1 MNIVTRISLTIF
13 LLLMAAVY
21 LPIGLWAIIAPAQD
35 ALGLELPSFY
45 EAVGL
50 SVISPIGY
58 SEFAGIYGGIN
69 IVIGVMFLIGVFNK
83 QVGLFAIKI
92 LVFLVG
98 SIALGRFLL
107 MLLGSQAGLPAEIN
121 AFLIFEIIVFFIG
134 IIFIKVLK
142 NSDNI
147 TKIKDVHNIKAY
159 KSKSYNSP

>member
-1 MNIVTRISLTIF
+1 MEILKRTSLIIF

-69 IVIGVMFLIGVFNK
+69 IVIGLMFLIGIFK
-83 QVGLFAIKI
+83 EKVGLFSIKI

-121 AFLIFEIIVFFIG
+121 TFLIFEIIVFLIG
-134 IIFIKVLK
+134 LIFIKVLK
-142 NSDNI
+142 DTN
-147 TKIKDVHNIKAY
+147 
-159 KSKSYNSP
+159 

>member
-1 MNIVTRISLTIF
+1 MNILKRISLIIF

-69 IVIGVMFLIGVFNK
+69 IVIGLMFLIGIFK
-83 QVGLFAIKI
+83 EKVGLFSIKI

-121 AFLIFEIIVFFIG
+121 VFLIFEIIVFLIG
-134 IIFIKVLK
+134 LIFIKVLK
-142 NSDNI
+142 DTNKI
-147 TKIKDVHNIKAY
+147 T
-159 KSKSYNSP
+159 

>member
-1 MNIVTRISLTIF
+1 MNILTRISLTIF

-83 QVGLFAIKI
+83 QVGLLAIKI

-107 MLLGSQAGLPAEIN
+107 MLIGSQAGLPAEIN

-134 IIFIKVLK
+134 IILIKVLK
-142 NSDNI
+142 NTDHI
-147 TKIKDVHNIKAY
+147 TKI
-159 KSKSYNSP
+159 

>member
-1 MNIVTRISLTIF
+1 MNIVLRISLIIF
-13 LLLMAAVY
+13 LLMMAVVY

-69 IVIGVMFLIGVFNK
+69 IVIGLMFLIGIFKKKVA
-83 QVGLFAIKI
+83 LFSIKV

-121 AFLIFEIIVFFIG
+121 AFLIFEIIVFLVGLFFIQA
-134 IIFIKVLK
+134 LK
-142 NSDNI
+142 NTD
-147 TKIKDVHNIKAY
+147 
-159 KSKSYNSP
+159 

>member
-69 IVIGVMFLIGVFNK
+69 IVIGVLFLIGIFNK

-121 AFLIFEIIVFFIG
+121 AFLIFEIIVFLIG

-142 NSDNI
+142 NTDHI
-147 TKIKDVHNIKAY
+147 TKI
-159 KSKSYNSP
+159 

>member
-1 MNIVTRISLTIF
+1 MEILKRLSLIIF

-69 IVIGVMFLIGVFNK
+69 IVIGLMFLIGIFK
-83 QVGLFAIKI
+83 EKVGLFSIKI

-121 AFLIFEIIVFFIG
+121 TFLIFEIIVFSIG
-134 IIFIKVLK
+134 LIFIKVLK
-142 NSDNI
+142 DTN
-147 TKIKDVHNIKAY
+147 
-159 KSKSYNSP
+159 

>member
-1 MNIVTRISLTIF
+1 MKILKRASLIIF

-69 IVIGVMFLIGVFNK
+69 IVIGLMFLIGIFK
-83 QVGLFAIKI
+83 EKVGLFSIKI

-121 AFLIFEIIVFFIG
+121 AFLIFEIIVFSIG
-134 IIFIKVLK
+134 LIFIKVLK
-142 NSDNI
+142 DTN
-147 TKIKDVHNIKAY
+147 
-159 KSKSYNSP
+159 

>member
-1 MNIVTRISLTIF
+1 MEILKRISLIIF

-69 IVIGVMFLIGVFNK
+69 IVIGLMFLIGIFK
-83 QVGLFAIKI
+83 EKVGLFSIKI

-121 AFLIFEIIVFFIG
+121 TFLIFEIIVFLIG
-134 IIFIKVLK
+134 LIFIKILK
-142 NSDNI
+142 D
-147 TKIKDVHNIKAY
+147 TD
-159 KSKSYNSP
+159 

>member
-1 MNIVTRISLTIF
+1 MEILKRLSLIIF

-69 IVIGVMFLIGVFNK
+69 IVIGLMFLIGIFK
-83 QVGLFAIKI
+83 EEVGLFSIKI

-121 AFLIFEIIVFFIG
+121 TFLIFEIIVFSIG
-134 IIFIKVLK
+134 LIFIKVLK
-142 NSDNI
+142 DTN
-147 TKIKDVHNIKAY
+147 
-159 KSKSYNSP
+159 

>member
-1 MNIVTRISLTIF
+1 METLKRISLIIF

-69 IVIGVMFLIGVFNK
+69 IVIGLMFLIGIFK
-83 QVGLFAIKI
+83 EKVGLFSIKI

-121 AFLIFEIIVFFIG
+121 TFLIFEIIVFLIG
-134 IIFIKVLK
+134 LIFIKVLK
-142 NSDNI
+142 DTN
-147 TKIKDVHNIKAY
+147 
-159 KSKSYNSP
+159 

>member
-1 MNIVTRISLTIF
+1 MNIFTRISLTIF
-13 LLLMAAVY
+13 LLLMAAIY

-69 IVIGVMFLIGVFNK
+69 IVIGLMFLIGIFK
-83 QVGLFAIKI
+83 KHIGLFSIKI

-107 MLLGSQAGLPAEIN
+107 MLLGSQAGLPAEIST
-121 AFLIFEIIVFFIG
+121 FLVFEIIVFSVG
-134 IIFIKVLK
+134 SIFIKVLK
-142 NSDNI
+142 DTN
-147 TKIKDVHNIKAY
+147 
-159 KSKSYNSP
+159 

>member
-1 MNIVTRISLTIF
+1 MNIYTRICFTIF
-13 LLLMAAVY
+13 LILMAVIY

-69 IVIGVMFLIGVFNK
+69 IVIGLMFLIGIFK
-83 QVGLFAIKI
+83 QQIGLFSIKI

-107 MLLGSQAGLPAEIN
+107 MMLGSQAGLPIEIYP
-121 AFLIFEIIVFFIG
+121 FLIFEIIVFSIG
-134 IIFIKVLK
+134 LIFIKVLK
-142 NSDNI
+142 DTN
-147 TKIKDVHNIKAY
+147 
-159 KSKSYNSP
+159 

>member
-1 MNIVTRISLTIF
+1 MEILKRISLIIF
-13 LLLMAAVY
+13 LLLMAAIY

-35 ALGLELPSFY
+35 ALGLALPSFY

-69 IVIGVMFLIGVFNK
+69 IVIGLMFLIGIFK
-83 QVGLFAIKI
+83 EKVGLFSIKI

-121 AFLIFEIIVFFIG
+121 TFLIFEIIVFSIG
-134 IIFIKVLK
+134 LIFIKVLK
-142 NSDNI
+142 DTN
-147 TKIKDVHNIKAY
+147 
-159 KSKSYNSP
+159 

>member
-1 MNIVTRISLTIF
+1 MNILTRISLTIF

-83 QVGLFAIKI
+83 QVGLLAIKI

-142 NSDNI
+142 NTDHI
-147 TKIKDVHNIKAY
+147 TKI
-159 KSKSYNSP
+159 

>member
-1 MNIVTRISLTIF
+1 MEILKRISLIIF

-69 IVIGVMFLIGVFNK
+69 IVIGLMFLIGIFK
-83 QVGLFAIKI
+83 EKVGLFSIKI

-121 AFLIFEIIVFFIG
+121 TFLIFEVIVFSIG
-134 IIFIKVLK
+134 LIFIKVLK
-142 NSDNI
+142 DSN
-147 TKIKDVHNIKAY
+147 
-159 KSKSYNSP
+159 

>member
-1 MNIVTRISLTIF
+1 MEILKRTSLIIF

-69 IVIGVMFLIGVFNK
+69 IVIGLMFLIGIFK
-83 QVGLFAIKI
+83 EKVGLFSIKI

-107 MLLGSQAGLPAEIN
+107 MLLGSQAGLPVEIN
-121 AFLIFEIIVFFIG
+121 TFLIFEIIVFSIG
-134 IIFIKVLK
+134 LIFIKVLK
-142 NSDNI
+142 DTN
-147 TKIKDVHNIKAY
+147 
-159 KSKSYNSP
+159 

>member
-69 IVIGVMFLIGVFNK
+69 IVIGVMFLIGIFNK

-121 AFLIFEIIVFFIG
+121 AFLIFEMVVFLIG

-142 NSDNI
+142 NTDHI
-147 TKIKDVHNIKAY
+147 T
-159 KSKSYNSP
+159 

>member
-1 MNIVTRISLTIF
+1 MEILKRTSLIIF

-69 IVIGVMFLIGVFNK
+69 IVIGLMFLIGIFK
-83 QVGLFAIKI
+83 EKVGLFSIKI

-107 MLLGSQAGLPAEIN
+107 MLIGSQAGLPAEIN
-121 AFLIFEIIVFFIG
+121 TFLIFEIIVFSIG
-134 IIFIKVLK
+134 LIFIKVLK
-142 NSDNI
+142 DTN
-147 TKIKDVHNIKAY
+147 
-159 KSKSYNSP
+159 

>member
-1 MNIVTRISLTIF
+1 MNIFKRISLIIF

-69 IVIGVMFLIGVFNK
+69 IVIGLMFLIGIFK
-83 QVGLFAIKI
+83 EHVGLFSIKV

-107 MLLGSQAGLPAEIN
+107 MMLGSQAGLPIEIN
-121 AFLIFEIIVFFIG
+121 TFLIFEVIVFSIG
-134 IIFIKVLK
+134 IIFIRALK
-142 NSDNI
+142 DIN
-147 TKIKDVHNIKAY
+147 
-159 KSKSYNSP
+159 

>member
-1 MNIVTRISLTIF
+1 MNILTRISLTIF

-69 IVIGVMFLIGVFNK
+69 IVIGVMFLIGIFNK
-83 QVGLFAIKI
+83 QIGLFAIKI

-121 AFLIFEIIVFFIG
+121 AFLIFEMVVFLIG

-142 NSDNI
+142 NTDHV
-147 TKIKDVHNIKAY
+147 T
-159 KSKSYNSP
+159 

>member
-1 MNIVTRISLTIF
+1 MKILKRTSLIIF

-69 IVIGVMFLIGVFNK
+69 IVIGLMFLIGIFK
-83 QVGLFAIKI
+83 EQVGLFSIKI

-98 SIALGRFLL
+98 SIALGL
-107 MLLGSQAGLPAEIN
+107 S
-121 AFLIFEIIVFFIG
+121 LIHI
-134 IIFIKVLK
+134 
-142 NSDNI
+142 
-147 TKIKDVHNIKAY
+147 
-159 KSKSYNSP
+159 

>member
-1 MNIVTRISLTIF
+1 MNILTRITLTIF

-69 IVIGVMFLIGVFNK
+69 IVIGLMFLIGIFK
-83 QVGLFAIKI
+83 EHVGLFSIKV

-107 MLLGSQAGLPAEIN
+107 MMLGSQAGLPIEIN
-121 AFLIFEIIVFFIG
+121 TFLIFEVIVFSIG
-134 IIFIKVLK
+134 IIFIRALK
-142 NSDNI
+142 DIN
-147 TKIKDVHNIKAY
+147 
-159 KSKSYNSP
+159 

>member
-1 MNIVTRISLTIF
+1 MKILKRTSLTIF

-69 IVIGVMFLIGVFNK
+69 IVIGLMFLIGIFK
-83 QVGLFAIKI
+83 EKVGLFSIKI

-121 AFLIFEIIVFFIG
+121 TFLIFEIIVFSIG
-134 IIFIKVLK
+134 LIFINVLK
-142 NSDNI
+142 DTN
-147 TKIKDVHNIKAY
+147 
-159 KSKSYNSP
+159 

>member
-1 MNIVTRISLTIF
+1 MNTLTRISLTIF

-83 QVGLFAIKI
+83 KVGLLAIKI

-121 AFLIFEIIVFFIG
+121 AFLIFEIIVFLIG

-142 NSDNI
+142 NTDHV
-147 TKIKDVHNIKAY
+147 T
-159 KSKSYNSP
+159 

>member
-1 MNIVTRISLTIF
+1 MEILKRISLIIF

-69 IVIGVMFLIGVFNK
+69 IVIGLMFLIGIFK
-83 QVGLFAIKI
+83 EKVGLFSIKI
-92 LVFLVG
+92 LIFLVG

-121 AFLIFEIIVFFIG
+121 TFLIFEIIVFSIG
-134 IIFIKVLK
+134 LIFIKVLK
-142 NSDNI
+142 DTNKI
-147 TKIKDVHNIKAY
+147 T
-159 KSKSYNSP
+159 

>member
-1 MNIVTRISLTIF
+1 MNILTRISLTIF

-69 IVIGVMFLIGVFNK
+69 IVIGVMFLIGIFKK
-83 QVGLFAIKI
+83 QVGLFAIKV

-107 MLLGSQAGLPAEIN
+107 MLLGSQAGLPVEIN

-142 NSDNI
+142 NTDHV
-147 TKIKDVHNIKAY
+147 T
-159 KSKSYNSP
+159 

>member
-1 MNIVTRISLTIF
+1 MNILKRISLIIF

-69 IVIGVMFLIGVFNK
+69 IVIGILFLIGIFKK
-83 QVGLFAIKI
+83 QVGLFSIKV

-121 AFLIFEIIVFFIG
+121 AFLIFEIVVFIVG
-134 IIFIKVLK
+134 IMFIKILK
-142 NSDNI
+142 D
-147 TKIKDVHNIKAY
+147 TD
-159 KSKSYNSP
+159 

>member
-1 MNIVTRISLTIF
+1 MNTLTRISLTIF

-69 IVIGVMFLIGVFNK
+69 IVIGVMFLIGIFNK
-83 QVGLFAIKI
+83 QVGLFTIKI

-121 AFLIFEIIVFFIG
+121 AFLIFEMVVFLIG

-142 NSDNI
+142 NTDHV
-147 TKIKDVHNIKAY
+147 T
-159 KSKSYNSP
+159 

>member
-1 MNIVTRISLTIF
+1 MNILKRISLIIF

-69 IVIGVMFLIGVFNK
+69 IVIGLMFLIGIFK
-83 QVGLFAIKI
+83 EKVGLFSIKI

-107 MLLGSQAGLPAEIN
+107 MLLGSQAGLPAQIN
-121 AFLIFEIIVFFIG
+121 TFLIFEIVVFFIG

-142 NSDNI
+142 DTN
-147 TKIKDVHNIKAY
+147 
-159 KSKSYNSP
+159 

>member
-1 MNIVTRISLTIF
+1 METLKRISLIIF

-69 IVIGVMFLIGVFNK
+69 IVIGLMFLIGIFK
-83 QVGLFAIKI
+83 EKVGLFSIKI

-121 AFLIFEIIVFFIG
+121 TFLIFEIIVFLIG
-134 IIFIKVLK
+134 LIFIQVLK
-142 NSDNI
+142 DTN
-147 TKIKDVHNIKAY
+147 
-159 KSKSYNSP
+159 

>member
-1 MNIVTRISLTIF
+1 MNILTRISLTIF

-83 QVGLFAIKI
+83 QVGLLAIKI

-142 NSDNI
+142 NTDHV
-147 TKIKDVHNIKAY
+147 TKI
-159 KSKSYNSP
+159 

>member
-1 MNIVTRISLTIF
+1 MQTLKRISLIIF

-69 IVIGVMFLIGVFNK
+69 IVIGLMFLIGIFK
-83 QVGLFAIKI
+83 EKVGLFSIKI

-121 AFLIFEIIVFFIG
+121 SFLIFEIIVFSIG
-134 IIFIKVLK
+134 LIFIKVLK
-142 NSDNI
+142 DTN
-147 TKIKDVHNIKAY
+147 
-159 KSKSYNSP
+159 

>member
-1 MNIVTRISLTIF
+1 MNILTRISLIIF
-13 LLLMAAVY
+13 LLLMAVVY

-69 IVIGVMFLIGVFNK
+69 IVIGLMFLIGIFK
-83 QVGLFAIKI
+83 EKVGLFSIKI

-121 AFLIFEIIVFFIG
+121 IFLIFEIIVFLIG
-134 IIFIKVLK
+134 LIFIKVLK
-142 NSDNI
+142 DTNKI
-147 TKIKDVHNIKAY
+147 T
-159 KSKSYNSP
+159 

>member
-1 MNIVTRISLTIF
+1 MNIFTRISLTIF
-13 LLLMAAVY
+13 LLLMAAIY

-69 IVIGVMFLIGVFNK
+69 IVIGLMFLIGIFK
-83 QVGLFAIKI
+83 KHIGLFSIKI

-107 MLLGSQAGLPAEIN
+107 MLLGSQAGLPAEIST
-121 AFLIFEIIVFFIG
+121 FLVFEIIVFSVG
-134 IIFIKVLK
+134 LIFIKVLK
-142 NSDNI
+142 DTN
-147 TKIKDVHNIKAY
+147 
-159 KSKSYNSP
+159 

>member
-1 MNIVTRISLTIF
+1 MNILTRISLIIF
-13 LLLMAAVY
+13 LLLMAIVY

-69 IVIGVMFLIGVFNK
+69 IVIGLMFLIGIFKK
-83 QVGLFAIKI
+83 QVGLFSIKI

-107 MLLGSQAGLPAEIN
+107 MLIGSQAGLPVEIN
-121 AFLIFEIIVFFIG
+121 IFLVFEIIVFLIG
-134 IIFIKVLK
+134 MIFIKVLK
-142 NSDNI
+142 
-147 TKIKDVHNIKAY
+147 
-159 KSKSYNSP
+159 KSN

>member
-1 MNIVTRISLTIF
+1 MNILKRISLIIF

-35 ALGLELPSFY
+35 ALGLQLPSFY

-69 IVIGVMFLIGVFNK
+69 IVIGLMFLIGIFK
-83 QVGLFAIKI
+83 EKVGLFSIKI

-98 SIALGRFLL
+98 SIALGRLLL

-121 AFLIFEIIVFFIG
+121 TFLIFEIIVFSIG
-134 IIFIKVLK
+134 LIFIKVLK
-142 NSDNI
+142 D
-147 TKIKDVHNIKAY
+147 TD
-159 KSKSYNSP
+159 

>member
-1 MNIVTRISLTIF
+1 MEILKRTSLIIF

-69 IVIGVMFLIGVFNK
+69 IVIGLMFLIGIFK
-83 QVGLFAIKI
+83 EKVGLFSIKI

-107 MLLGSQAGLPAEIN
+107 MLLGSQAGLPVEIN
-121 AFLIFEIIVFFIG
+121 TFLIFEIIVFSIG
-134 IIFIKVLK
+134 LIFIKLLK
-142 NSDNI
+142 DTN
-147 TKIKDVHNIKAY
+147 
-159 KSKSYNSP
+159 

>member
-1 MNIVTRISLTIF
+1 MNIIIRISLKIF
-13 LLLMAAVY
+13 LLSMAIVY
-21 LPIGLWAIIAPAQD
+21 LPIGLWAIVAPAQD

-69 IVIGVMFLIGVFNK
+69 IVIGLMFLIGIFKNK
-83 QVGLFAIKI
+83 VGLFSIKV

-107 MLLGSQAGLPAEIN
+107 MLLGSQAGLPLEIN
-121 AFLIFEIIVFFIG
+121 AFLIFEIIVFLIGLFFIRAS
-134 IIFIKVLK
+134 K
-142 NSDNI
+142 NID
-147 TKIKDVHNIKAY
+147 
-159 KSKSYNSP
+159 